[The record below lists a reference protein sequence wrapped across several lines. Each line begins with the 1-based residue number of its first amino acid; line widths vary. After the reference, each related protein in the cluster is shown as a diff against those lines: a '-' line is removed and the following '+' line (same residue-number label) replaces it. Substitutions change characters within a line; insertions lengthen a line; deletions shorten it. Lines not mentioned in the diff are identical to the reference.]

1 MKSNFA
7 KFSKENVVDCL
18 MKLKKQRNRNVRKNE
33 KRNVKCIEGTIE
45 VMPTTVYVV
54 CSKSNLN
61 LYCSSLPS
69 YDSQKLTSAILLP
82 YTCRRCAIL

>member
-1 MKSNFA
+1 MKSKFA

-18 MKLKKQRNRNVRKNE
+18 MKLKKQRNINVRKNE

-54 CSKSNLN
+54 CSK
-61 LYCSSLPS
+61 
-69 YDSQKLTSAILLP
+69 
-82 YTCRRCAIL
+82 

>member
-18 MKLKKQRNRNVRKNE
+18 MKLKKQRNRNVRKNK
-33 KRNVKCIEGTIE
+33 KRNVKFIEGTIE

-54 CSKSNLN
+54 CSK
-61 LYCSSLPS
+61 
-69 YDSQKLTSAILLP
+69 
-82 YTCRRCAIL
+82 